1 VRFAMHLISLKTL
14 HEPGLLC
21 TLYDPCAQS
30 GSPIKKLFI
39 KFGKAEQPEFIDFT
53 LPKDHPDTEMMLS
66 KQHKKQPINVH
77 VGCAKWNRQDLKNFY
92 PRGTKNELKY
102 YSSQFNSI
110 ELNATFYRMFP
121 PEQFAKW
128 GDTTPV
134 NFKFFPKLVRNI
146 SHLRRLNDQV
156 YPIVDENLIGAANL
170 KYKLGTLFLQM
181 ANNFG
186 PKNWDR
192 VVRFVEHWPKEF
204 ALAVEFRHTDWFN
217 DEKVAQELYHL
228 LEENNIANILVDT
241 AGRRDIM
248 HMRLTNN
255 EAFIRYVGANHESD
269 YTRLDDWV
277 ERLAAWKEQGLTN
290 INFFVHQNMELDS
303 PFLSAYFISK
313 LNKKLGTD
321 LHIPKT
327 LGGDGPKLF

>member
-1 VRFAMHLISLKTL
+1 M
-14 HEPGLLC
+14 
-21 TLYDPCAQS
+21 
-30 GSPIKKLFI
+30 
-39 KFGKAEQPEFIDFT
+39 KFGKVEQPELIDFR
-53 LPKDHPDTEMMLS
+53 LPKDHPDTEVVLS
-66 KQHKKQPINVH
+66 RQNKDQALKVH

-92 PRGTKNELKY
+92 PRGTKDELEY
-102 YSSQFNSI
+102 YSSQFNCI

-121 PEQFAKW
+121 ADQYAKW
-128 GDTTPV
+128 HEKTPE

-156 YPIVDENLIGAANL
+156 YPIVDEYLIGAANL
-170 KYKLGTLFLQM
+170 KEKLGTLFLQM
-181 ANNFG
+181 HNNFG

-192 VVRFVEHWPKEF
+192 VVRFVEHWPEEF
-204 ALAVEFRHTDWFN
+204 ALAMEFRHTDWFN

-228 LEENNIANILVDT
+228 LEENHIAHILVDT

-248 HMRLTNN
+248 HMRLTNG

-269 YTRLDDWV
+269 YARLDDWV
-277 ERLAAWKEQGLTN
+277 ERLADWKSNGLRN
-290 INFFVHQNMELDS
+290 INFFVHQNMELES
-303 PFLSAYFISK
+303 PLLSAYFITK

-327 LGGDGPKLF
+327 MGNSGPKLL